1 MSIDGHLRLGVGPS
15 NAPAQPKIIQGFK
28 IADLRTV
35 AWVNNDRLVFTIT
48 SAVEANK
55 AWEFYLPGNVAGGA
69 AASVPSARLA
79 GMINTAARRIGPR
92 PAPRPGLPI
101 NT

>member
-1 MSIDGHLRLGVGPS
+1 MAYVLLAARVGPS
-15 NAPAQPKIIQGFK
+15 NAPAQTNIIKGFK
-28 IADLRTV
+28 IGDLPTV
-35 AWVNNDRLVFTIT
+35 AWVNNDRLVFTII

-55 AWEFYLPGNVAGGA
+55 AWEFYLPGDVAEGA
-69 AASVPSARLA
+69 AATVPSARLA

-92 PAPRPGLPI
+92 PAPPPGLPI